1 MVGELLDMSRLE
13 SGSLTTVLREA
24 DFVALARGVA
34 DEVGPLVAKKRH
46 YLSVRGHEGVAMVMV
61 DEQLLRQ
68 AMLNIISNAI
78 KYTPDGGEIAISMA
92 RTAETISWIV
102 RDNGIGIPKSAQ
114 ARLFEKFYRADNAEA
129 VDTNG
134 KGLGLYMV
142 RLIVTRFGG
151 RVHWTSEEGQGTTFG
166 FDLPT
171 GGS

>member
-1 MVGELLDMSRLE
+1 
-13 SGSLTTVLREA
+13 
-24 DFVALARGVA
+24 
-34 DEVGPLVAKKRH
+34 
-46 YLSVRGHEGVAMVMV
+46 MVMV

-78 KYTPDGGEIAISMA
+78 KYTPDGGEIAISMT
-92 RTAETISWIV
+92 RTAESISWVV